1 MTDQP
6 EMTSNLGRQWLSQ
19 TSNTPDPANDPPN
32 DLKSVSMNAA
42 SPTGV
47 MGSIP
52 VVSIPFFD
60 TIDKTLGLVNQASGG
75 QETGK
80 QLTDSSTAFV
90 DANVEAVVASDSV
103 KTATRVADLSQ
114 FSSPSPSV
122 SMPNISIPNMSTPAV
137 KSDRSEDPSD
147 WMEKVGSPTTPRDG
161 KANSD
166 AAASEK
172 YTSAIDGLVDSVLER
187 FPLAAPTILLFV
199 GSENNPHIDETCAE
213 LAVMLSKRNVG
224 DVLLV
229 ERWLRHEVP
238 MNRLAFPRFT
248 TTLMVGSRWWFV
260 NLHRVW
266 IFCRPAKAALIA
278 GTESAVSDKPPPR

>member
-1 MTDQP
+1 
-6 EMTSNLGRQWLSQ
+6 
-19 TSNTPDPANDPPN
+19 
-32 DLKSVSMNAA
+32 
-42 SPTGV
+42 
-47 MGSIP
+47 
-52 VVSIPFFD
+52 
-60 TIDKTLGLVNQASGG
+60 
-75 QETGK
+75 
-80 QLTDSSTAFV
+80 
-90 DANVEAVVASDSV
+90 
-103 KTATRVADLSQ
+103 
-114 FSSPSPSV
+114 
-122 SMPNISIPNMSTPAV
+122 MSTPAV

-229 ERWLRHEVP
+229 DSNFEGQLTSHHNLSSSPGVSEIYNDVDGWESLVVRESASGLDFLPAGKGNLDRWDGISRIRQAAAEMKSSYQFICVSAGDAYSNASKTWSGICDGSYLIVSLESSNER
-238 MNRLAFPRFT
+238 
-248 TTLMVGSRWWFV
+248 
-260 NLHRVW
+260 
-266 IFCRPAKAALIA
+266 IA
-278 GTESAVSDKPPPR
+278 ESAVTELQSSGARLLGCVVTDS